1 MNRGSDELLDN
12 IARLKTSAA
21 KLRDIALSSLK
32 ELEQYKAIGT
42 VEEFEALKVYAE
54 DKGEFYSKQSLFHNI
69 REEIKYLEKLEDG
82 CRQLADMNRDY
93 GNGQAYKVSHTE
105 AEAYKKIKE
114 HLQRMIDRDKCEKGN
129 CKHYDELAEYAYD
142 GCTYGC
148 AGEDDK
154 DKPCKGGIT
163 EC

>member
-1 MNRGSDELLDN
+1 MNRDSEELLDN
-12 IARLKTSAA
+12 IARLKTSAS

-42 VEEFEALKVYAE
+42 VEEFEELKAYAE
-54 DKGEFYSKQSLFHNI
+54 DKGEFYSNQSLFRNI
-69 REEIKYLEKLEDG
+69 REEIKYLEKLEDD
-82 CRQLADMNRDY
+82 CRQLADMNLDY
-93 GNGQAYKVSHTE
+93 GNGQAYKVSYIE

-114 HLQRMIDRDKCEKGN
+114 HLQKMIDRGKCEKGD
-129 CKHYDELAEYAYD
+129 CKYYDELVEYAYD

-163 EC
+163 E